1 MKFSVF
7 KENPIFVLLL
17 GLCPTMAVTTSAI
30 NAVGMG
36 LSTLFVLLGSNIIIS
51 LIRNSI
57 PKEIRIPVFITV
69 IAAFV
74 TIIQMVL
81 AGYAPDVNKALGIYI
96 PLIVVNCIILGRA
109 EGFAS
114 KNQVIPSAIDGL
126 EKGLGFTVGLLLLGA
141 IREILGNGTIFNFPI
156 LSSSYVPMLIMILP
170 PGAFFSMGLIL
181 AAINKLKDKNE
192 IQ

>member
-1 MKFSVF
+1 MKFSLL

-17 GLCPTMAVTTSAI
+17 GLCPTLAVTTSAV

-36 LSTLFVLLGSNIIIS
+36 LSTLFVLVGSNAIVS
-51 LIRNSI
+51 LLRNSI

-74 TIIQMVL
+74 TIIQML
-81 AGYAPDVNKALGIYI
+81 LEGYAPAVNKSLGIYI

-114 KNQVIPSAIDGL
+114 KNGIFASIIDGL
-126 EKGLGFTVGLLLLGA
+126 EKGFGFTFGLLVLGS

-156 LSSSYVPMLIMILP
+156 LTSSYEPMLIMILP
-170 PGAFFSMGLIL
+170 PGAFITLGLVL
-181 AAINKLKDKNE
+181 AAINKYKEVK
-192 IQ
+192 

>member
-1 MKFSVF
+1 MKFNLL

-17 GLCPTMAVTTSAI
+17 GLCPTLAVTTSVV
-30 NAVGMG
+30 NALGMG

-51 LIRNSI
+51 MIRKSI

-74 TIIQMVL
+74 TIIQMLL
-81 AGYAPDVNKALGIYI
+81 AGYAPEVNKSLGIYI

-114 KNQVIPSAIDGL
+114 KNNVVASIGDAI
-126 EKGLGFTVGLLLLGA
+126 EKGLGFMLGLLILGSL
-141 IREILGNGTIFNFPI
+141 REILGNGTLFNFAVLPK
-156 LSSSYVPMLIMILP
+156 SYMPMIIMVLP
-170 PGAFFSMGLIL
+170 PGAFLSLGLVL
-181 AAINKLKDKNE
+181 AVINKYKDN
-192 IQ
+192 